1 MVILLFMVHPN
12 IVQYMVQN
20 FKCMDVDGDNRLLLD
35 LELLCYSIQH
45 KLFSIVVV
53 GPSLLVW
60 GLGIP
65 FFGFVLLLKEKD
77 KLKTIAVKEKLGF
90 LFRGYTKSFYYWEII
105 IIYRKIALICLSVFV
120 MNVGAIAQALVVFVL
135 LIM

>member
-45 KLFSIVVV
+45 KLFSITVV

-77 KLKTIAVKEKLGF
+77 KL
-90 LFRGYTKSFYYWEII
+90 
-105 IIYRKIALICLSVFV
+105 
-120 MNVGAIAQALVVFVL
+120 
-135 LIM
+135 